1 MIYRETYDFKATS
14 KDDAEKMMARL
25 IKEHYLKYGKLLH
38 IENLR
43 PINRDLRRCN
53 LSY

>member
-14 KDDAEKMMARL
+14 KDDAEKMMERL
-25 IKEHYLKYGKLLH
+25 IKDHYLKYWKLLH

-43 PINRDLRRCN
+43 LIDRNLWRCN